1 MPTIFEIN
9 CASKLIHDFNSE
21 KNANELYGFSYTLIS
36 NQFLAD
42 SFPIHNGELP
52 DVEIIDEML

>member
-21 KNANELYGFSYTLIS
+21 KGSNEIYGVSYTLIS
-36 NQFLAD
+36 NQFLHD
-42 SFPIHNGELP
+42 SFPFSAGLP
-52 DVEIIDEML
+52 EIEIIDTE